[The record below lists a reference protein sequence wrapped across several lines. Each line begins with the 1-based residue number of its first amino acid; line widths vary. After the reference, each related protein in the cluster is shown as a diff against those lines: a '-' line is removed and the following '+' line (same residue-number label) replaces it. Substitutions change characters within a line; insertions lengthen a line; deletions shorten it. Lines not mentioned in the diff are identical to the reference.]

1 MEDQHPITI
10 GVDFGSTSTSV
21 ACAVHTL
28 QSRQIRVLS
37 QWAEAE
43 MRSIIQVSQAVQI
56 PSVTM
61 LMISRSS
68 RTGLDQFI
76 TANDILKPGTLVAAD
91 FKYSLFPP
99 KDVPQGS
106 KCPLLLYAKT
116 VEDITVDF
124 LGHCIHRAGVV
135 YFGHLKPLYNTR
147 TPTRTATGDSI
158 LKAVSLLLPVA
169 GILLKQLPTP

>member
-1 MEDQHPITI
+1 
-10 GVDFGSTSTSV
+10 
-21 ACAVHTL
+21 
-28 QSRQIRVLS
+28 
-37 QWAEAE
+37 

-106 KCPLLLYAKT
+106 KYPLLLYAKT

-124 LGHCIHRAGVV
+124 LGHLRECISAGQSHRLPTGGREVSHCIHRACVLG
-135 YFGHLKPLYNTR
+135 
-147 TPTRTATGDSI
+147 
-158 LKAVSLLLPVA
+158 
-169 GILLKQLPTP
+169 Q